1 MWRSRSC
8 TVSGDGSQA
17 TGCMAVTELLRALVA
32 GAGATRHAAV
42 PELSYARSR
51 GHRACGGPGAA
62 VGLGGGSWSHE
73 ACGGSEAA
81 LCQEMGAAG
90 DARMCARLAF
100 HL

>member
-1 MWRSRSC
+1 
-8 TVSGDGSQA
+8 V
-17 TGCMAVTELLRALVA
+17 TGAGAIGHVVVPELPRALVA
-32 GAGATRHAAV
+32 GAGATGHVAV
-42 PELSYARSR
+42 LELPVPRDGSR

-81 LCQEMGAAG
+81 LCPEMGTAG